1 MSTTSTKELLPF
13 NAFIEIE
20 GKLDIR
26 MGQIVAAERVPKSYG
41 LKLTV
46 IFGPEKS
53 DERSVFTNLG
63 KEHEPESLLGRVAP
77 FVFNLEPSE
86 IKGVKSEAM
95 ILALPNEENVFSIGT
110 KLL

>member
-1 MSTTSTKELLPF
+1 MNTTSTKKTIQF
-13 NAFIEIE
+13 NSFLEVE

-26 MGQIVAAERVPKSYG
+26 MGQIVSAERVPKSYG

-63 KEHEPESLLGRVAP
+63 KEHEPESLIGRVAP
-77 FVFNLEPSE
+77 FVLNLEPSE

-95 ILALPNEENVFSIGT
+95 ILALPNEQNVFSIGT
-110 KLL
+110 KIL